1 MITIM
6 NTAMDGTKTPPRPLP
21 RTKMKGS
28 EKVMTR
34 GPVSAQ
40 MLEMHPDSGYSSEST
55 DLSDFGSVC
64 SETSGK
70 VNKKRQSDESVSP
83 LLEKNRKTFV
93 PGSYLKTPEHQT
105 LAISA
110 YEELVQIY
118 KKKLND
124 ANMKIGM
131 KEDEIKMLK
140 QENVSIKEKIQ
151 DYEMEDRGASK
162 LKEQVLLLHK
172 ENQKMLKE
180 YEKIKARNEE

>member
-1 MITIM
+1 MYKKWAVEVYEIGTM
-6 NTAMDGTKTPPRPLP
+6 ENTGKMDGTKTPPRPLP

-70 VNKKRQSDESVSP
+70 VNKKRQGDKSVSR
-83 LLEKNRKTFV
+83 LLEENGKTFV
-93 PGSYLKTPEHQT
+93 PGSYLKTTEHQT

-110 YEELVQIY
+110 YQEIVLEY
-118 KKKLND
+118 RKKLDD
-124 ANMKIGM
+124 ANMKIWM
-131 KEDEIKMLK
+131 KEDEVKMLQ
-140 QENVSIKEKIQ
+140 QENISIKLKIH
-151 DYEMEDRGASK
+151 DYEM
-162 LKEQVLLLHK
+162 
-172 ENQKMLKE
+172 
-180 YEKIKARNEE
+180 